1 MQWKMGPSQFPDF
14 KWQRSFSFVK
24 LCPRDNVGMPRSGN
38 MIPTFF
44 LGQRRSSGCSFQSS
58 LFQEKTRVIQ
68 KSIEVIYWLLWVKP
82 NFLLWP
88 ETVLYWLPVLSLASF
103 LILLAFFSSIHPY
116 PTSFALPWSS
126 GCFPTMSDI
135 FLSQDFC
142 SGYCLYLEQ
151 SSPNYPHD
159 SAFYLLQIVI
169 PISSPHWELPY
180 LLSIVSHTPL
190 LYLTS

>member
-103 LILLAFFSSIHPY
+103 LILL
-116 PTSFALPWSS
+116 L
-126 GCFPTMSDI
+126 
-135 FLSQDFC
+135 
-142 SGYCLYLEQ
+142 
-151 SSPNYPHD
+151 SSPP
-159 SAFYLLQIVI
+159 SI
-169 PISSPHWELPY
+169 P
-180 LLSIVSHTPL
+180 TPL
-190 LYLTS
+190 PLLCPGLQAVFQPCLTYSCLRTFAVAIAFI

>member
-1 MQWKMGPSQFPDF
+1 MA
-14 KWQRSFSFVK
+14 
-24 LCPRDNVGMPRSGN
+24 
-38 MIPTFF
+38 
-44 LGQRRSSGCSFQSS
+44 
-58 LFQEKTRVIQ
+58 
-68 KSIEVIYWLLWVKP
+68 EVILICKTLPKGQCWDAKVWEHDSYLLPWAEEEQWMFIPVFFVSGKNKSNTEVNRGYLLITLWVKP

-103 LILLAFFSSIHPY
+103 LILLAFFSSIIPY

-126 GCFPTMSDI
+126 GCFPTMPDI

-180 LLSIVSHTPL
+180 LLSIVFHTPL